1 MDSWQ
6 LLKDYGGHILGF
18 LGLAQVWVI
27 AFWRRF
33 FSRGR
38 LAVYETAAI
47 EIGFSAFG
55 PTVNLLGTLRARDKD
70 VFVQRMRVRVVRAH
84 DRAEHTFTWRAF
96 RPSTVTLGAGAPLAL
111 EVAGSFLVSTA
122 APRQYNVFF
131 ASAVFAA
138 QYEPQIQPLR
148 DAWRAFL
155 EEQLRR
161 ANVDPA
167 LQLPRLLEN
176 PALLA
181 DQFNEFIRAGHAT
194 GLHAAISNGFFWHA
208 GDYHLDFMIDTE
220 SQAEA
225 TSRRWRFTISAQDEQ
240 NLRLNVV
247 TLIRELCYLPVVYN
261 FAYKEYV
268 AA

>member
-33 FSRGR
+33 LSRGR
-38 LAVYETAAI
+38 LTVYETAAI

-55 PTVNLLGTLRARDKD
+55 PTVNLLGTLRALDKD

-84 DRAEHTFTWRAF
+84 DKAEHTFIWRAF
-96 RPSTVTLGAGAPLAL
+96 RPTTVTVGVGAPLAL

-138 QYEPQIQPLR
+138 QYEPLIQPLR

-155 EEQLRR
+155 EDQLRQ
-161 ANVDPA
+161 ANIDPA
-167 LQLPRLLEN
+167 QLPRLLEN

-181 DQFNEFIRAGHAT
+181 DQFGAFIHAGHAT

-208 GDYHLDFMIDTE
+208 GDYRLDFMIDTE
-220 SQAEA
+220 SEAQAS
-225 TSRRWRFTISAQDEQ
+225 SRHWCFTLSTQDEQ